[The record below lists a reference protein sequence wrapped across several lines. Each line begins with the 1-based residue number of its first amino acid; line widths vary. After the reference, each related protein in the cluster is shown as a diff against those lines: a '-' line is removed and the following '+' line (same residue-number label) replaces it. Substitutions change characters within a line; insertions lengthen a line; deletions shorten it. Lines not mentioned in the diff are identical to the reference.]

1 MLDRLEA
8 PSPVA
13 GPEIGRRR
21 FQIGLRGLLIV
32 VACCAPLCW
41 LAREAWDRRPMNEP
55 ERAFRMLGSGDES
68 ERLSGLMALRL
79 LVTLKSLTPKQVDAA
94 TTALLVALAT
104 ALPKC
109 AKPQPALYS
118 RSCSRPDSGPPP
130 CRRCRRSPRG

>member
-1 MLDRLEA
+1 MFVTDLLMIFTVPGARFYLRRGAAAPSAEDMLDRLEA

-55 ERAFRMLGSGDES
+55 ERAFRMLG
-68 ERLSGLMALRL
+68 
-79 LVTLKSLTPKQVDAA
+79 
-94 TTALLVALAT
+94 
-104 ALPKC
+104 
-109 AKPQPALYS
+109 
-118 RSCSRPDSGPPP
+118 
-130 CRRCRRSPRG
+130 RGMRASD